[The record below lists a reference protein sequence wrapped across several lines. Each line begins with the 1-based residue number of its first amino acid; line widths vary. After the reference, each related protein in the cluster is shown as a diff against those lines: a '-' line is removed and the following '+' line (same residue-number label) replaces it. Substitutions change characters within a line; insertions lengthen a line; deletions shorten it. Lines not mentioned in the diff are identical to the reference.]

1 MLVTRRN
8 QDFMPTLFNEL
19 MNWNDTTYSTPR
31 MNIMETKDNYKLEL
45 CIPGL
50 TKEDVKLS
58 IDAEGNLVVEMVK
71 ETKNEKKE
79 EMRYLRHEFS
89 VEHFRQTV
97 MLPEDIHKE
106 QISAKVENGILDIVI
121 PTHR

>member
-19 MNWNDTTYSTPR
+19 MNWNDTSYSTPR

-50 TKEDVKLS
+50 TKDDVKLS
-58 IDAEGNLVVEMVK
+58 IDAEGNLVVEM
-71 ETKNEKKE
+71 TKNASGCRNIPDTLFLILK
-79 EMRYLRHEFS
+79 YLRFS
-89 VEHFRQTV
+89 EWKFRLVQTR
-97 MLPEDIHKE
+97 E
-106 QISAKVENGILDIVI
+106 
-121 PTHR
+121 